1 MLKTAI
7 VFSSKSRC
15 LVNAMMKHVRFGLFA
30 LLISTSLAGA
40 QDLSVV
46 QAGLDGSV
54 RFLVTV
60 RTQSGESVADLHKQD
75 FTVFDGDVIRPIRSF
90 RVVSAPRSQHGDHLI
105 WTVALGMPN
114 NTSASPVYEV
124 IFDGARSRGPRQFH
138 EVGIAI
144 DRPNLEVTTSAGYLT
159 TGY

>member
-1 MLKTAI
+1 
-7 VFSSKSRC
+7 
-15 LVNAMMKHVRFGLFA
+15 MMKHLRFGLFA
-30 LLISTSLAGA
+30 VLFSTSLAGT

-60 RTQSGESVADLHKQD
+60 TTQSGEPVTDLRKQD
-75 FTVFDGDVIRPIRSF
+75 FTVFDGDVIRPIGSF
-90 RVVSAPRSQHGDHLI
+90 RVVSAPTGQHGDHLVR
-105 WTVALGMPN
+105 TVALGMPT
-114 NTSASPVYEV
+114 NTSYSPVYEV

-138 EVGIAI
+138 EVGIKV

-159 TGY
+159 AGN